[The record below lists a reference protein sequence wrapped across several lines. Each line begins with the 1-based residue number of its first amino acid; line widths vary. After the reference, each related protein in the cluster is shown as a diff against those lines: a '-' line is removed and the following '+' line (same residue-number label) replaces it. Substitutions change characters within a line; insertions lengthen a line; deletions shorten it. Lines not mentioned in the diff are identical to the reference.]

1 MGTEVIVHQ
10 ILQSSWITD
19 WSHSLPL
26 SAYASQGCHVLWI
39 RDRHGLVPHLA
50 HPSVL
55 RPVHRCAVFQP
66 HHHHHH
72 HHQDHQELQDHW
84 ADQDPADHPDHQ
96 DQEAHQ
102 DHQDFQ
108 DLQGPQDQTAHQDH
122 SVPQPLHHHH
132 HHHHHAQRSAS
143 PPVYHPAQ
151 PPVAHRRS
159 IKLYNE
165 ERRLDETI
173 LWKYDGRT
181 NLLAQR
187 THNNTTTLLLLGVTS
202 LS

>member
-66 HHHHHH
+66 
-72 HHQDHQELQDHW
+72 
-84 ADQDPADHPDHQ
+84 
-96 DQEAHQ
+96 
-102 DHQDFQ
+102 
-108 DLQGPQDQTAHQDH
+108 
-122 SVPQPLHHHH
+122 HHHH

>member
-72 HHQDHQELQDHW
+72 HLQ
-84 ADQDPADHPDHQ
+84 A
-96 DQEAHQ
+96 
-102 DHQDFQ
+102 
-108 DLQGPQDQTAHQDH
+108 LQDH
-122 SVPQPLHHHH
+122 SVPQPHHHH
-132 HHHHHAQRSAS
+132 HPPHHHAQRSAS
-143 PPVYHPAQ
+143 PPVYHPA
-151 PPVAHRRS
+151 
-159 IKLYNE
+159 
-165 ERRLDETI
+165 
-173 LWKYDGRT
+173 
-181 NLLAQR
+181 
-187 THNNTTTLLLLGVTS
+187 
-202 LS
+202 